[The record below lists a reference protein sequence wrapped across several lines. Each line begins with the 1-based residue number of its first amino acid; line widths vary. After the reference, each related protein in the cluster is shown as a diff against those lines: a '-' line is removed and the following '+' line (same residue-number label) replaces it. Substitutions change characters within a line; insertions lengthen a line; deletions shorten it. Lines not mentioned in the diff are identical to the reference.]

1 MVNDQIAPCRKDERQ
16 RACFHRTHT
25 KGLGDERGGL
35 RYPTLE
41 VIDRRCASQP
51 LSPPAGRDWQ
61 PPLVSNASKATIL
74 FSADA
79 SAAGSCISFTV
90 EEFLE
95 CVLFVSWQ
103 VMSGA
108 KRCNLQH
115 THSSVNQEQKGRKT
129 NDTSVTY
136 CGDKHNSPP
145 HSKHWKHAWRL
156 FLLF

>member
-95 CVLFVSWQ
+95 CVLFAS
-103 VMSGA
+103 
-108 KRCNLQH
+108 
-115 THSSVNQEQKGRKT
+115 
-129 NDTSVTY
+129 
-136 CGDKHNSPP
+136 
-145 HSKHWKHAWRL
+145 
-156 FLLF
+156 